1 MYELLEQLRTIVGDA
16 MRNNQFLSGGA
27 ALMVFGAA
35 AAYLRGVPAQIWTWL
50 YRRLFMDFEIQMKD
64 TAFWWFNEWLSKH
77 PYAAKRSRWMSVR
90 TVKKD
95 DDATAYDIGDEG
107 RRIILSPAPGTHW
120 MFWRGRFMSV
130 VRNRK
135 EPEGKSNNGMISMTE
150 HETYTVSLLTRKR
163 ELIVELLEEA
173 RNCANPPEDRRI
185 KIYTAGW
192 SDWNLSA
199 KRTPRDPA
207 TVVLESDLFDTLKN
221 DMSEFLDSEKW
232 YNDCGIPWRR
242 GYLLYGP
249 PGNGKSST
257 VVALASAL
265 GLDVCILNL
274 SSGDMNDTKLVNL
287 FMDVPPKSIVIIE
300 DIDCVFDE
308 QRNAQKDKDNKL
320 TFSGLLNAID
330 GVTTADGRI
339 LVMTTNYRDRLDSAL
354 IRPGRCDLQVK
365 VDNATVAQA
374 ERMFCRFFPDNS
386 LSTLAKAYAQAV
398 GNKEVS
404 MAAIQG
410 HLLKHRKLSP
420 HLCMNTIEELLNE
433 SKAANEAQER
443 ATREFRIQ
451 AEKRSS
457 QNAKSEDLDPDDSE

>member
-1 MYELLEQLRTIVGDA
+1 
-16 MRNNQFLSGGA
+16 
-27 ALMVFGAA
+27 
-35 AAYLRGVPAQIWTWL
+35 
-50 YRRLFMDFEIQMKD
+50 
-64 TAFWWFNEWLSKH
+64 
-77 PYAAKRSRWMSVR
+77 
-90 TVKKD
+90 
-95 DDATAYDIGDEG
+95 
-107 RRIILSPAPGTHW
+107 
-120 MFWRGRFMSV
+120 
-130 VRNRK
+130 
-135 EPEGKSNNGMISMTE
+135 
-150 HETYTVSLLTRKR
+150 
-163 ELIVELLEEA
+163 
-173 RNCANPPEDRRI
+173 
-185 KIYTAGW
+185 
-192 SDWNLSA
+192 
-199 KRTPRDPA
+199 
-207 TVVLESDLFDTLKN
+207 
-221 DMSEFLDSEKW
+221 
-232 YNDCGIPWRR
+232 
-242 GYLLYGP
+242 
-249 PGNGKSST
+249 
-257 VVALASAL
+257 
-265 GLDVCILNL
+265 
-274 SSGDMNDTKLVNL
+274 
-287 FMDVPPKSIVIIE
+287 MDVPPKSIVIIE